1 MKAPLTE
8 LSRPPGWDRQQ
19 LWTLAPR
26 VAEKGHPDADPLSVY
41 LELGVIPRS
50 SREDNHNR
58 LGADLSNYLRVQP
71 GDLVFNKLRTWQG
84 GLGVS
89 QYHGIVSPAYFV
101 CRPIPGITPHYLHHL
116 LRSAPYL
123 AELTRL
129 SKWMP
134 PSQFDISWD
143 QLRTL
148 PILLP
153 PLTEQRRIADFLDDQ
168 VARLDRAIA
177 LREKQAALAN
187 ESFDAYWSAQI
198 LGLGDPSSWVPLRR
212 VLRSITDGPFGSSL
226 TSAHYSSSG
235 ARVIR
240 LGNLGEAMF
249 RPRDEAF
256 IPMSYYETLM
266 EHAAMPGD
274 LLVAGLGDE
283 NHPLGRACL
292 VPPDLGPAIVKA
304 DCFRVR
310 LDQRLMDHEF
320 AAWALSSPPVTAE
333 TQVVGRGAT
342 RARINTVTAREM
354 RLPVPDLAT
363 QKEVVVRLRQ
373 RRVDVEQAKSA
384 LRKSLDLLTD
394 RKQALITA
402 AVTGAFDVTTA
413 RAVAS

>member
-1 MKAPLTE
+1 MSFAPLKHLIDSRRPITYGIVQAGPDTPGGVPYIRPTDMTPTTGVAHPAKLLRTTKEIAGTYKRSRVLPGDVVLSIGPSYGKVMIVPRE
-8 LSRPPGWDRQQ
+8 LRGANLTQGTAR
-19 LWTLAPR
+19 LAPAVDVSGR
-26 VAEKGHPDADPLSVY
+26 FLYWALQSKTAVDFWDMAVAGATFRALNLGPLM
-41 LELGVIPRS
+41 E
-50 SREDNHNR
+50 
-58 LGADLSNYLRVQP
+58 
-71 GDLVFNKLRTWQG
+71 
-84 GLGVS
+84 
-89 QYHGIVSPAYFV
+89 
-101 CRPIPGITPHYLHHL
+101 TPT
-116 LRSAPYL
+116 P
-123 AELTRL
+123 
-129 SKWMP
+129 K
-134 PSQFDISWD
+134 
-143 QLRTL
+143 L
-148 PILLP
+148 PIQ
-153 PLTEQRRIADFLDDQ
+153 EQRRIADFLDDQ

-187 ESFDAYWSAQI
+187 ESFDGYWSAQI

-226 TSAHYSSSG
+226 TSAHYSTSG

-310 LDQRLMDHEF
+310 LDQQLMDHEF

-384 LRKSLDLLTD
+384 LRKSLDLLAE